1 MVTKKTY
8 DITTMKKSK
17 INLVSALSRFRYI
30 LMLVIFLVVFVLHVQ
45 GGIHLILGRLMQD
58 LKEIDSS
65 YDEKMRR
72 RRVWY
77 DFVSFIRDNTPENAS
92 ILFPAGNYEKIG
104 TLGLD
109 EYFLL
114 PRRLYT
120 GNQQLLETLKLPIY
134 VVVLKEFPPFEV
146 EGSRMM
152 KNAEK
157 GLIHYQPQS

>member
-1 MVTKKTY
+1 
-8 DITTMKKSK
+8 MKKSK
-17 INLVSALSRFRYI
+17 SNLLLAVQRVRYI
-30 LMLVIFLVVFVLHVQ
+30 LMLIIFAVVFVLHVQ

-77 DFVSFIRDNTPENAS
+77 DFVSFIRENTPENAS

-104 TLGLD
+104 DLGLNA
-109 EYFLL
+109 YFLL
-114 PRRLYT
+114 PRNLCT
-120 GNQQLLETLKLPIY
+120 GNQQKLQSLRPPIY
-134 VVVLKEFPPFEV
+134 VIILKGFPPFKV
-146 EGSRMM
+146 EGSRIM
-152 KNAEK
+152 KDAEK